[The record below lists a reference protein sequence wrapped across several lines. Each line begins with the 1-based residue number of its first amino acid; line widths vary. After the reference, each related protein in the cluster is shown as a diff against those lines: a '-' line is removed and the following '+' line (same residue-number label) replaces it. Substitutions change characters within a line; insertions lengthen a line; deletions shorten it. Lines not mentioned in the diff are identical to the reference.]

1 MPPATTTSCSGR
13 SKPPTKRFIGS
24 VCPPTNKPVAPLETT
39 GAGGPHYRR
48 LHDPSPFE
56 IRFLAQLHG
65 IEDGPGRHAGRR
77 VLLGL
82 ADHGRRASCEQATQ
96 IAITSLADTAELFL
110 AGVLL
115 SARVQSRPRNLA
127 PTGKLGSAT
136 PATKAVAGARPTP
149 GISSSS
155 LLVLLERCH
164 ALIILSNS
172 KICALSIR
180 S

>member
-1 MPPATTTSCSGR
+1 MPPATTTSCSDR

-65 IEDGPGRHAGRR
+65 VEDGPGRHAGRR
-77 VLLGL
+77 R
-82 ADHGRRASCEQATQ
+82 ARASP
-96 IAITSLADTAELFL
+96 
-110 AGVLL
+110 
-115 SARVQSRPRNLA
+115 RVCR
-127 PTGKLGSAT
+127 
-136 PATKAVAGARPTP
+136 AGACRRRSSQVLDRTSFDHL
-149 GISSSS
+149 ISAGEQLGRHGEAKGFRGLEINHQLNSCT
-155 LLVLLERCH
+155 LLDGEVSRLDVFENFSVDPER
-164 ALIILSNS
+164 SY
-172 KICALSIR
+172 R